1 MKVRRLLWGSRR
13 EMIAPGLARQDG
25 TDYDV
30 TTEVAHW
37 QVLSITNI
45 CFFLLFALFAHTSIY
60 LTFIIYFFKWG

>member
-30 TTEVAHW
+30 TTEVAPW

-60 LTFIIYFFKWG
+60 LTFTIYFFKWG